1 MLGLP
6 LSSFLLLI
14 VFPALILA
22 PMIYYCW
29 LIKKGLRD

>member
-14 VFPALILA
+14 VVPASMLV
-22 PMIYYCW
+22 PMFYCSW
-29 LIKKGLRD
+29 LIRRGKMD